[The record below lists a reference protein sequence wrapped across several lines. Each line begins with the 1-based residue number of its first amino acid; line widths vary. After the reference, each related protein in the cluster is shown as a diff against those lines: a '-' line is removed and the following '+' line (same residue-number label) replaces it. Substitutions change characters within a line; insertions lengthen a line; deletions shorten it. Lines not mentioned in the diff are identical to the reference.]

1 MMADAIA
8 AKRGLGRAEQ
18 RDKVVPLADAAALV
32 RSGDTV
38 CTSGFVG
45 IGTPDALLAGIEQRF
60 LECGEPRDL
69 TLLFAAGQGDGKE
82 QGLNRLGHEGLLKR
96 VVGGHWGLIP
106 KVGRLAIENRI
117 EAYNLPQGC
126 ISHLYRDIAAGK
138 PGTISR
144 VGLRTFVD
152 PRQSG
157 GRINAATTEELVRLL
172 EIDGEEWLFYRAF
185 PIHVALIRGT
195 TADPSGNISMEREAL
210 TLDNLAM
217 AMAAKNSG
225 GLAIAQ
231 VERIAQQ
238 GTLHPRSV
246 KVPGVLVDAVVVAE
260 PELHK
265 QTYATGYS
273 PAFAQELRVP
283 LENLPP
289 MALDERKI
297 VARRA
302 AMELTANAVVNLGIG
317 MPEGVASVAERGAH
331 PTLRHAH
338 GRAGRGRRR
347 AGLGPELRRRGQH
360 RRDHRPEPAVRLLR
374 RRRARPRGPGHGRVR
389 RGGERQRQPLRAP
402 AGGRRRLHQHQPE
415 RAGGR
420 LHRHLHRRRPPG
432 SCRGRQAPRRPRGP
446 VAQVRAGRRAGD
458 VQRPLRR
465 RARPL
470 RPLRHR
476 ALRLPPHRRGP
487 GARGGGP
494 RDRPGA
500 RHSRR

>member
-1 MMADAIA
+1 
-8 AKRGLGRAEQ
+8 
-18 RDKVVPLADAAALV
+18 
-32 RSGDTV
+32 
-38 CTSGFVG
+38 
-45 IGTPDALLAGIEQRF
+45 
-60 LECGEPRDL
+60 
-69 TLLFAAGQGDGKE
+69 
-82 QGLNRLGHEGLLKR
+82 
-96 VVGGHWGLIP
+96 
-106 KVGRLAIENRI
+106 
-117 EAYNLPQGC
+117 
-126 ISHLYRDIAAGK
+126 
-138 PGTISR
+138 

-152 PRQSG
+152 PRLTG
-157 GRINAATTEELVRLL
+157 GKINAATTEELVRLL

-195 TADPSGNISMEREAL
+195 TADPAGNISMEREAL

-317 MPEGVASVAERGAH
+317 MPEGVASVANEERILRYVTLTAEPGVVGGVPASGLNFGAAVNTDAIIDQSQQFDFYDGGGLDLAVLGMAECDAEGNVNVSRFG
-331 PTLRHAH
+331 PKLAGPAASSTSARTRGRSCSPAPSPPAASRSRPRTA
-338 GRAGRGRRR
+338 GSASSARAGR
-347 AGLGPELRRRGQH
+347 ASSS
-360 RRDHRPEPAVRLLR
+360 RP
-374 RRRARPRGPGHGRVR
+374 
-389 RGGERQRQPLRAP
+389 
-402 AGGRRRLHQHQPE
+402 
-415 RAGGR
+415 
-420 LHRHLHRRRPPG
+420 
-432 SCRGRQAPRRPRGP
+432 S
-446 VAQVRAGRRAGD
+446 
-458 VQRPLRR
+458 
-465 RARPL
+465 
-470 RPLRHR
+470 
-476 ALRLPPHRRGP
+476 
-487 GARGGGP
+487 
-494 RDRPGA
+494 
-500 RHSRR
+500 SR